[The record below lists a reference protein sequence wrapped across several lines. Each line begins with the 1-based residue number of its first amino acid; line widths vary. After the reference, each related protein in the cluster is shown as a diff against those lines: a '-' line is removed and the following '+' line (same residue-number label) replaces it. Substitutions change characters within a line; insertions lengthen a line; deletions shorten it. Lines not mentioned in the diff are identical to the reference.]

1 MKDLKGKIIG
11 VLLVII
17 IICIHSNLAKIEKIK
32 ELISEASET
41 ELKVSYMKYD
51 MDRQFDKYLLL
62 IEDYNE
68 CCKKDTVKY

>member
-1 MKDLKGKIIG
+1 MKDLKVKIIA

-17 IICIHSNLAKIEKIK
+17 IICIHSNLTKIEKIK
-32 ELISEASET
+32 ELNSEASET

>member
-1 MKDLKGKIIG
+1 MKDLKGKIIAI
-11 VLLVII
+11 LLVII
-17 IICIHSNLAKIEKIK
+17 IIFIHSNLAKIEKIK
-32 ELISEASET
+32 ELVSEVSEM

>member
-1 MKDLKGKIIG
+1 MKDLKGKIIAI
-11 VLLVII
+11 LLVII
-17 IICIHSNLAKIEKIK
+17 IICIHSNLTKIEKIK
-32 ELISEASET
+32 ELNSEASET

>member
-1 MKDLKGKIIG
+1 MKDLKGKIIAI
-11 VLLVII
+11 LLVII
-17 IICIHSNLAKIEKIK
+17 IIFIHSNLAKIEKIK
-32 ELISEASET
+32 ELVSEVSEM
-41 ELKVSYMKYD
+41 EVKVSYMKYD

>member
-1 MKDLKGKIIG
+1 MKDLKGKIIAII
-11 VLLVII
+11 LVII

-32 ELISEASET
+32 ELVSEVSEM